1 MRPVKFALFASLA
14 VLAPG
19 VALAQS
25 ASIAAAAVASPA
37 RPADDVARD
46 GARHPAELL
55 AFAGIKPGDRVA
67 DLMPGGGYFSRL
79 FSVEVGAAGRVYAVV
94 PAELAQ
100 VAPKAVDA
108 AKAVAANPAFP
119 NVTVEVVPAATL
131 PLPEPV
137 DLAWTSDNYHDLYGF
152 FGADQALA
160 FDKAVFRALKPGGV
174 FIVIDHTAATGADA
188 AAIKRLHRIDPALVK
203 AQAMAAGFI
212 LEAESTILANP
223 ADSHA
228 DPVFAPAI
236 RGKTDQFVFKFRKPG

>member
-1 MRPVKFALFASLA
+1 MSLA
-14 VLAPG
+14 RLAVIAALALLAPG
-19 VALAQS
+19 IASAQS
-25 ASIAAAAVASPA
+25 IAAAVASPA

-79 FSVEVGAAGRVYAVV
+79 FSLEVGATGRVYAVV

-108 AKAVAANPAFP
+108 AKAVAANPAFS
-119 NVTVEVVPAATL
+119 NVTVEVISAATL
-131 PLPEPV
+131 PLPEPL

-174 FIVIDHTAATGADA
+174 FIVIDHTAATGADIA
-188 AAIKRLHRIDPALVK
+188 TIKRLHRIDPALVK
-203 AQAMAAGFI
+203 AQALAAGFT
-212 LEAESTILANP
+212 LEAESALLANP
-223 ADSHA
+223 ADPHA
-228 DPVFAPAI
+228 DPVFAPSI
-236 RGKTDQFVFKFRKPG
+236 RGKTDQFVFRFRKPG